1 MRASHPHVAS
11 TSAFRPIPGSLRRLP
26 ECRRPRGCGKLLVSL
41 LCAWLL
47 SGAFP
52 VVTPAGAADRP
63 EYFDAL
69 SDTKATQRHW
79 RTARD
84 YERQMRYEL
93 ARQHYLL
100 ALASCRSSRTQEQLR
115 RELEG
120 IDLQIRTMR

>member
-1 MRASHPHVAS
+1 MRISHSVC
-11 TSAFRPIPGSLRRLP
+11 RNRLR
-26 ECRRPRGCGKLLVSL
+26 GFGKLLAAVP
-41 LCAWLL
+41 CVCLL
-47 SGAFP
+47 SGFP
-52 VVTPAGAADRP
+52 AVTPAEAAGQTKH
-63 EYFDAL
+63 FDTL
-69 SDTKATQRHW
+69 SDTQATLRHW

-100 ALASCRSSRTQEQLR
+100 ALASCRSSQTREQLK